1 MRFDN
6 QTALITGASS
16 GIGDAFA
23 RDFARRG
30 ADLIIV
36 ARRKDRLEALAT
48 EIRARH
54 GVTVTVIATDLSTPN
69 AAAAL
74 AKTIGVKDID
84 ILVNNAGFGRIGL
97 VADEDPALL
106 SEEITLNVLALTQLT
121 NIFLSPMVSR
131 NRGTIINVAST
142 AAFQPIP
149 NMAIYA
155 ATKAYVLS
163 FTEALWGE
171 LQGTGV
177 TALALNPGGTATE
190 FFEVAGGRVAG
201 GALAPISDVITTTF
215 RALGKS
221 KTPPSVV
228 VGRLNATMTNIQ
240 RFVPRKTVILAAAR
254 IFKGGN

>member
-1 MRFDN
+1 MRYDN

-23 RDFARRG
+23 RDFASRG

-48 EIRARH
+48 EIRALH

-74 AKTIGVKDID
+74 AKKIGPVDID
-84 ILVNNAGFGRIGL
+84 ILVNNAGFGHIGL
-97 VADEDPALL
+97 VADEDPAQLT
-106 SEEITLNVLALTQLT
+106 EEITLNVLALTQLT
-121 NIFLSPMVSR
+121 NHFLPAMVAR
-131 NRGTIINVAST
+131 DRGTIINVAST

-171 LQGTGV
+171 LHGTGV
-177 TALALNPGGTATE
+177 RALALNPGGTATE
-190 FFEVAGGRVAG
+190 FFDVAGGRVAG

-215 RALGKS
+215 RALGKK

-228 VGRLNATMTNIQ
+228 VGRLNATMTKIQ
-240 RFVPRKTVILAAAR
+240 RFVPRKTIIRAAAR
-254 IFKGGN
+254 IFISN

>member
-1 MRFDN
+1 M
-6 QTALITGASS
+6 
-16 GIGDAFA
+16 
-23 RDFARRG
+23 
-30 ADLIIV
+30 
-36 ARRKDRLEALAT
+36 
-48 EIRARH
+48 
-54 GVTVTVIATDLSTPN
+54 
-69 AAAAL
+69 
-74 AKTIGVKDID
+74 
-84 ILVNNAGFGRIGL
+84 

-121 NIFLSPMVSR
+121 NIFLPPMVSR
-131 NRGTIINVAST
+131 NRGTIINVSST

-190 FFEVAGGRVAG
+190 FFDVAGGRVAG

>member
-36 ARRKDRLEALAT
+36 ARRKDRLEALAQ
-48 EIRARH
+48 EIRTLH

-121 NIFLSPMVSR
+121 NIFLPPMVSR
-131 NRGTIINVAST
+131 NHGTIINVAST

-163 FTEALWGE
+163 FTEAL
-171 LQGTGV
+171 
-177 TALALNPGGTATE
+177 
-190 FFEVAGGRVAG
+190 
-201 GALAPISDVITTTF
+201 
-215 RALGKS
+215 
-221 KTPPSVV
+221 
-228 VGRLNATMTNIQ
+228 
-240 RFVPRKTVILAAAR
+240 
-254 IFKGGN
+254 